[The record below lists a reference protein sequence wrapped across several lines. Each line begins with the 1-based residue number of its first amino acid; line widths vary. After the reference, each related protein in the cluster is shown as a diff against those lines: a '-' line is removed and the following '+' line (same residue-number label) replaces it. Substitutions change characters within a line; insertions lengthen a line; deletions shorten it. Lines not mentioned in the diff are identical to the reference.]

1 MKLAKKLATM
11 LMCVCLVV
19 PCLSMMVSAAT
30 PGTIKVDSVSAKAG
44 EEVTV
49 SLKAK
54 VDAGIGKRTMTISY
68 DSQLLQF
75 VGGTNVTK
83 VSEGEL
89 EYTSEEGINSLYSE
103 KELAKMTFKALS
115 EGTATVKVKTY
126 DIKSSFD
133 LSWTCHDGQVTISG
147 GTSVAPETTQ
157 PSDDATEETP
167 SDDTTTEPTDDT
179 EVVGTDAE
187 VVISNSTTITLI
199 TDVSNIILPERYV
212 ETTVK
217 MDGIEYPAW
226 QDTENTDMY
235 ILYAYSSNGIESLY
249 QYDALENTY
258 QRFEASEEKEVTVS
272 GGNWLDIF
280 GDKANYVVI
289 GAGALLVLFI
299 IIIIVLS
306 VKLYNRDAELDEVY
320 DDLDAALAE
329 KEALKKAQKPEVRF
343 VQRQVEEETEDD
355 VLLTA
360 DIEEDEEDDDEVE
373 VEFYIEEPVEEMVEE
388 SVEEELPVI
397 QIEEVVVPV
406 QKAEEYYDD
415 EDDFYD
421 DLDGDFSV
429 SFIDLD
435 D

>member
-19 PCLSMMVSAAT
+19 PCFSMMVSAAT
-30 PGTIKVDSVSAKAG
+30 PGTIKVDSVSAKVG

-49 SLKAK
+49 ALKAK

-68 DSQLLQF
+68 DSSLLEF
-75 VGGTNVTK
+75 VSGSNVTK
-83 VSEGEL
+83 VSDGEL
-89 EYTSEEGINSLYSE
+89 EYASEEGINSLYSE
-103 KELAKMTFKALS
+103 KELASMTFKALS

-133 LSWTCHDGQVTISG
+133 LSWTCHDGKVTIGG
-147 GTSVAPETTQ
+147 GTSVAPETTE
-157 PSDDATEETP
+157 PSDDTQTETP
-167 SDDTTTEPTDDT
+167 SDDAETQEPADDT
-179 EVVGTDAE
+179 EVSGSDAE

-199 TDVSNIILPERYV
+199 TDVSNVILPERYT

-217 MDGIEYPAW
+217 MDGVEYPAW

-249 QYDALENTY
+249 QYDTLENTY
-258 QRFEASEEKEVTVS
+258 QRYEAPETEKTSVVS
-272 GGNWLDIF
+272 TNWLNIF

-289 GAGALLVLFI
+289 GAGALLVLLI
-299 IIIIVLS
+299 IIVIVLS
-306 VKLYNRDAELDEVY
+306 VKLYNRDAELDDVY

-329 KEALKKAQKPEVRF
+329 KEALKKAQKPEVKF
-343 VQRQVEEETEDD
+343 VQRQVEETEDD

-360 DIEEDEEDDDEVE
+360 DIEEDEEDDEVE
-373 VEFYIEEPVEEMVEE
+373 VEFYVQEPA
-388 SVEEELPVI
+388 EEELPVI
-397 QIEEVVVPV
+397 QVEEVEAPV

>member
-1 MKLAKKLATM
+1 MKLAKRLATM

-19 PCLSMMVSAAT
+19 PFFSMMVSAAT
-30 PGTIKVDSVSAKAG
+30 PGTIKVDSATAKAG

-68 DSQLLQF
+68 DSSLLEF
-75 VGGTNVTK
+75 VSGSGVTK

-89 EYTSEEGINSLYSE
+89 EYASEEGINSLYSE
-103 KELAKMTFKALS
+103 KELASMKFKALS
-115 EGTATVKVKTY
+115 EGTATVKVKSY
-126 DIKSSFD
+126 DIKSSFE
-133 LSWTCHDGQVTISG
+133 LTWTCHDGKVTISG
-147 GTSVAPETTQ
+147 GTSTTPSTTQ
-157 PSDDATEETP
+157 PSDDTATETP
-167 SDDTTTEPTDDT
+167 SDDVTTEDPSDDA
-179 EVVGTDAE
+179 EVSGTDAE

-199 TDVSNIILPERYV
+199 TDVSNVILPERYV

-217 MDGIEYPAW
+217 MDGVEYPAW

-249 QYDALENTY
+249 QYDTLENTY
-258 QRFEASEEKEVTVS
+258 QRFEVVETKEVTVA

-289 GAGALLVLFI
+289 GAGALLVLFV

-329 KEALKKAQKPEVRF
+329 KEELKKAQKPEVRF
-343 VQRQVEEETEDD
+343 VQRQVEEVEETQDD
-355 VLLTA
+355 VLLTS
-360 DIEEDEEDDDEVE
+360 DIEDEEDDDEVE
-373 VEFYIEEPVEEMVEE
+373 VEFFVQEPAEEIF
-388 SVEEELPVI
+388 EEELPVV
-397 QIEEVVVPV
+397 EDSV
-406 QKAEEYYDD
+406 QKTEEYYDD

-421 DLDGDFSV
+421 DLDSDFSV

>member
-19 PCLSMMVSAAT
+19 PCFSMMAQAAT
-30 PGTIKVDSVSAKAG
+30 KGEIKVGSATAKAG
-44 EEVTV
+44 DEVTV
-49 SLKAK
+49 AISAK
-54 VDAGIGKRTMTISY
+54 VDAGIGKRTMSISY
-68 DSQLLQF
+68 DSGLLQF
-75 VGGTNVTK
+75 VSGTNVTK
-83 VSEGEL
+83 VSDGEL
-89 EYTSEEGINSLYSE
+89 EYSAEDGINSLYRE
-103 KELAKMTFKALS
+103 TELTKITFKALS

-133 LSWTCHDGQVTISG
+133 LSWTCHDGKVTIGG
-147 GTSVAPETTQ
+147 GTSVAPETT
-157 PSDDATEETP
+157 EP
-167 SDDTTTEPTDDT
+167 SDDTTTEEPSDDT
-179 EVVGTDAE
+179 TTEEPADDAEVSGTDAE
-187 VVISNSTTITLI
+187 VVISNSTKITLI
-199 TDVSNIILPERYV
+199 TDVSNVILPERYA

-217 MDGIEYPAW
+217 MDGVDYPAW

-235 ILYAYSSNGIESLY
+235 ILYAYSSNGLESLY
-249 QYDALENTY
+249 QYDTLENTY
-258 QRFEASEEKEVTVS
+258 QRFETPEEEKVS
-272 GGNWLDIF
+272 VVSTNWLNIF

-289 GAGALLVLFI
+289 GAGALLILFI

-329 KEALKKAQKPEVRF
+329 KEALKKAQKSEVKF
-343 VQRQVEEETEDD
+343 VQRQVEEVQETEDD
-355 VLLTA
+355 ILLTT
-360 DIEEDEEDDDEVE
+360 DLEEDEEDEDDDEVE
-373 VEFYIEEPVEEMVEE
+373 VEFFVQEP
-388 SVEEELPVI
+388 EEELPVI
-397 QIEEVVVPV
+397 QVEEVEVPV
-406 QKAEEYYDD
+406 QKTEEYYDD

>member
-1 MKLAKKLATM
+1 MKLAKRLATM

-19 PCLSMMVSAAT
+19 PFFSMMVSAAT
-30 PGTIKVDSVSAKAG
+30 PGTIKVDSATAKAG

-54 VDAGIGKRTMTISY
+54 VDAGIGNRTITISY
-68 DSQLLQF
+68 DSSLLEF
-75 VGGTNVTK
+75 VSGSGVTK
-83 VSEGEL
+83 VSDGEL
-89 EYTSEEGINSLYSE
+89 KYESTEGINSLYSE
-103 KELAKMTFKALS
+103 KELASMKFKALS
-115 EGTATVKVKTY
+115 EGTATVKVKSY
-126 DIKSSFD
+126 DIKSSFE
-133 LSWTCHDGQVTISG
+133 LTWTCHDGKVTIGG
-147 GTSVAPETTQ
+147 GTSTTPSTTQ
-157 PSDDATEETP
+157 P
-167 SDDTTTEPTDDT
+167 SDDTTTETPSDDT
-179 EVVGTDAE
+179 ATEEPADDAEVSGVDAE

-199 TDVSNIILPERYV
+199 TDVSNVILPDRYA

-217 MDGIEYPAW
+217 MDGVEYPAW

-249 QYDALENTY
+249 QYDTLENTY
-258 QRFEASEEKEVTVS
+258 QRFETPETKEVTVA

-289 GAGALLVLFI
+289 GAGALLVLFV

-329 KEALKKAQKPEVRF
+329 KEELKKAQKPEVRF
-343 VQRQVEEETEDD
+343 VQRQVEEVEETQDD

-360 DIEEDEEDDDEVE
+360 DIEDEDDDEVE
-373 VEFYIEEPVEEMVEE
+373 VEFFVQEPAEEIF
-388 SVEEELPVI
+388 EEELPVV
-397 QIEEVVVPV
+397 EVPV
-406 QKAEEYYDD
+406 QKAEDYYDD

-421 DLDGDFSV
+421 DLDSDFSV

>member
-19 PCLSMMVSAAT
+19 PCFSMMVSAAT

-49 SLKAK
+49 ALKAK
-54 VDAGIGKRTMTISY
+54 VDAGIGNRTITISY

-75 VGGTNVTK
+75 VSGSNVTK
-83 VSEGEL
+83 VSDGEL
-89 EYTSEEGINSLYSE
+89 KYESIEGINSLYSE
-103 KELAKMTFKALS
+103 KELASMTFKALS

-133 LSWTCHDGQVTISG
+133 LSWTCHDGKVTIGG
-147 GTSVAPETTQ
+147 GTSVAPETTE
-157 PSDDATEETP
+157 PSDDTQTETP
-167 SDDTTTEPTDDT
+167 SDDTETQEPADDT
-179 EVVGTDAE
+179 EVSGTDAE

-199 TDVSNIILPERYV
+199 TDVSNVILPERYA

-217 MDGIEYPAW
+217 MDGVEYPAW

-249 QYDALENTY
+249 RYDTLENTY
-258 QRFEASEEKEVTVS
+258 QRFETPAEEKVESVVGT
-272 GGNWLDIF
+272 NWLNIF

-289 GAGALLVLFI
+289 GAGALLALFI

-306 VKLYNRDAELDEVY
+306 VKLYNRDAELDDVY
-320 DDLDAALAE
+320 DELDEALAE
-329 KEALKKAQKPEVRF
+329 KEALKKAQPKAKETQF
-343 VQRQVEEETEDD
+343 VQRKVEETEDD
-355 VLLTA
+355 VVLTA
-360 DIEEDEEDDDEVE
+360 DIEEDEDDDEVE
-373 VEFYIEEPVEEMVEE
+373 VEFFVQEPEETLF
-388 SVEEELPVI
+388 VEEELPVV
-397 QIEEVVVPV
+397 EEVPV
-406 QKAEEYYDD
+406 QKVEEYYDD

>member
-1 MKLAKKLATM
+1 MKLAKKIATM

-19 PCLSMMVSAAT
+19 PCFSMMVSAAT
-30 PGTIKVDSVSAKAG
+30 PGKITVGSATAKAG
-44 EEVTV
+44 DEVTV
-49 SLKAK
+49 TLTAK
-54 VDAGIGKRTMTISY
+54 VDAGIGKRTLSISY
-68 DSQLLQF
+68 DSQLLEF
-75 VGGTNVTK
+75 VGGTNVSK

-89 EYTSEEGINSLYSE
+89 EYAAENGINSLYNE
-103 KELAKMTFKALS
+103 TELSKLTFKALS

-133 LSWTCHDGQVTISG
+133 LSWTCHDGKITISG
-147 GTSVAPETTQ
+147 GTSVAPETT
-157 PSDDATEETP
+157 PSDGEVTENPETDATEEP
-167 SDDTTTEPTDDT
+167 ADDTAVEG
-179 EVVGTDAE
+179 VDAE

-199 TDVSNIILPERYV
+199 EDVSNIILPERYA

-226 QDTENTDMY
+226 QDTENTDMF

-249 QYDALENTY
+249 QYDTLENTY
-258 QRFEASEEKEVTVS
+258 QRFETPEEQKVS
-272 GGNWLDIF
+272 VVSTNWLNIF

-306 VKLYNRDAELDEVY
+306 IKLYNRDAELDEVY

-329 KEALKKAQKPEVRF
+329 KEALKKAQPKPQF
-343 VQRQVEEETEDD
+343 VKKQVEETEDD

-360 DIEEDEEDDDEVE
+360 DIEADEDDDEVE
-373 VEFYIEEPVEEMVEE
+373 VEFYVEEPAEEIF
-388 SVEEELPVI
+388 VEEEIP
-397 QIEEVVVPV
+397 EVKVEVPV
-406 QKAEEYYDD
+406 QKVEEYYDD

>member
-11 LMCVCLVV
+11 LMCACLVV
-19 PCLSMMVSAAT
+19 PCFSMMVEAAT
-30 PGTIKVDSVSAKAG
+30 PGKINVSSATAKAG

-49 SLKAK
+49 TLSAQ
-54 VDAGIGKRTMTISY
+54 VDAGIGKRSMSITY
-68 DSQLLQF
+68 DTQLLQF
-75 VGGTNVTK
+75 VSGSGVSK

-89 EYTSEEGINSLYSE
+89 KYESEQGINSLYRE
-103 KELAKMTFKALS
+103 TELAKITFKALS
-115 EGTATVKVKTY
+115 EGTATVKVATY
-126 DIKSSFD
+126 DVKSSFD
-133 LSWTCHDGQVTISG
+133 LTWTCHDGQVTISG
-147 GTSVAPETTQ
+147 GTSVTPAPST
-157 PSDDATEETP
+157 DAAEGDVSETP
-167 SDDTTTEPTDDT
+167 DADVTADSAVDT
-179 EVVGTDAE
+179 EMNGTDAE

-199 TDVSNIILPERYV
+199 TDVSNVILPERYV

-249 QYDALENTY
+249 QYDTLENTY
-258 QRFEASEEKEVTVS
+258 QRFEVAETKEVTVA

-289 GAGALLVLFI
+289 GAGALLVIFI

-306 VKLYNRDAELDEVY
+306 IKLYNRDAELDEVY

-329 KEALKKAQKPEVRF
+329 KEELKKAQRTEVKF
-343 VQRQVEEETEDD
+343 VQRQVEEVKETEDD
-355 VLLTA
+355 VLLTV

-373 VEFYIEEPVEEMVEE
+373 VEFYVEEPVEELV
-388 SVEEELPVI
+388 EELPVV
-397 QIEEVVVPV
+397 EVPV
-406 QKAEEYYDD
+406 QQEEYYDD

-421 DLDGDFSV
+421 DIDGDFSV

>member
-11 LMCVCLVV
+11 LMCACLVV
-19 PCLSMMVSAAT
+19 PFFSMMAHAAT
-30 PGTIKVDSVSAKAG
+30 PGTINVSSATAKAG

-49 SLKAK
+49 TLSAK
-54 VDAGIGKRTMTISY
+54 VDAGIGKRTLSISY
-68 DSQLLQF
+68 DSALLEF
-75 VGGTNVTK
+75 VSGSGITK
-83 VSEGEL
+83 LSDGEL
-89 EYTSEEGINSLYSE
+89 EYAAEEGINSLYRE
-103 KELAKMTFKALS
+103 TELSKITFKALS
-115 EGTATVKVKTY
+115 DGTATVKVKTF

-133 LSWTCHDGQVTISG
+133 LTWTCHDGKVTIG
-147 GTSVAPETTQ
+147 AGTSTTPNTTE
-157 PSDDATEETP
+157 PSDN
-167 SDDTTTEPTDDT
+167 TTTEEPTDDVVT
-179 EVVGTDAE
+179 EEPADDAEVDGVDAE

-199 TDVSNIILPERYV
+199 TDVSDIILPERYA

-249 QYDALENTY
+249 QYDTLENTY
-258 QRFEASEEKEVTVS
+258 QRFETPEEQKASVVS
-272 GGNWLDIF
+272 TNWLNIF

-289 GAGALLVLFI
+289 GAAALLVIFI
-299 IIIIVLS
+299 IVVIVLS

-329 KEALKKAQKPEVRF
+329 KEELKKAQKPEVKF
-343 VQRQVEEETEDD
+343 VQRQVVEETEDD
-355 VLLTA
+355 VVLTA
-360 DIEEDEEDDDEVE
+360 DVEEEEEDDDEVE
-373 VEFYIEEPVEEMVEE
+373 VEFFVQEPAEEIF
-388 SVEEELPVI
+388 EEEVPVV
-397 QIEEVVVPV
+397 EVPV
-406 QKAEEYYDD
+406 QKETEFYDD

>member
-1 MKLAKKLATM
+1 MKLAKKLATI

-30 PGTIKVDSVSAKAG
+30 PGTIKVSSATAKAG

-49 SLKAK
+49 TLNAK
-54 VDAGIGKRTMTISY
+54 VDAGIGKRTMSISY
-68 DSQLLQF
+68 DSSLLEF
-75 VGGTNVTK
+75 VSGTNVTK
-83 VSEGEL
+83 VTDGEL
-89 EYTSEEGINSLYSE
+89 EYAEETGINSLYSE
-103 KELAKMTFKALS
+103 KQLTSMTFKALS

-133 LSWTCHDGQVTISG
+133 LSWTCHDGQITIGG

-157 PSDDATEETP
+157 PSDDATTETP
-167 SDDTTTEPTDDT
+167 SDDVTEEPADDT
-179 EVVGTDAE
+179 EVSVTDAE
-187 VVISNSTTITLI
+187 VVISNSTSITLI
-199 TDVSNIILPERYV
+199 PDVSDVILPERYA
-212 ETTVK
+212 ETTVR
-217 MDGIEYPAW
+217 MEDVEYPAW

-249 QYDALENTY
+249 RYDTLENTY
-258 QRFEASEEKEVTVS
+258 QRFEAPEEQKASVVS
-272 GGNWLDIF
+272 TNWLNIF

-329 KEALKKAQKPEVRF
+329 KEALKKGQKPEVRF
-343 VQRQVEEETEDD
+343 VQRKIEEETEDD

-360 DIEEDEEDDDEVE
+360 DIEEDEEDDEVE
-373 VEFYIEEPVEEMVEE
+373 VEFYVQEPT
-388 SVEEELPVI
+388 EEELPVI
-397 QIEEVVVPV
+397 QVEEVEAPV